1 MQVVTDFKGNDSE
14 FEILRQ
20 MVQQSERPLSVS
32 VAQHHRVTDGWRNI
46 LGTIAEAN
54 EEGIDLK
61 AQVCGRP
68 VGVLF
73 GLELTNNPFS
83 AHASYKAI
91 DHLPLDD
98 KLEKLR
104 AVSYTHLTLP
114 TKRIV

>member
-1 MQVVTDFKGNDSE
+1 M
-14 FEILRQ
+14 
-20 MVQQSERPLSVS
+20 
-32 VAQHHRVTDGWRNI
+32 TDGWRNI

-83 AHASYKAI
+83 AHPSYQAI
-91 DHLPLDD
+91 DHLPLDK

-104 AVSYTHLTLP
+104 DLSFKEQLLKEVPELETNPFMRQVHKRYQDLYVLDDEPPIRTLLGNSH
-114 TKRIV
+114 RR